1 MPILTEEELQDI
13 VNKETEAKAEIEEK
27 NQELYKT
34 YKEKDKFKSQ
44 RKRYLIS
51 TLILLV
57 LFITFLLT
65 VLFQPNMFEIGNGV
79 VLEDGEVVVEKSTLE
94 KYKNK
99 VIELES
105 KTSKYTNPLELQ
117 EFYAVQ
123 LGAFKKFN
131 IPLSSES
138 FSVVHNANFKDFNL
152 YTLGIFETAE
162 EAEQL
167 HNVIRQLN
175 FEDAFVGFYKDGER
189 VKSNY

>member
-167 HNVIRQLN
+167 RNVIRQLN